1 MYYDTSDPVISDEE
15 RFDTE
20 LGEQTGKLF
29 SKSALVWNQ
38 MNCTVTDTIHVQR
51 CIIIW
56 KFYTVN
62 VHMNVP
68 ECTHKII
75 PRTKS
80 ELNRCAQ
87 MLEDLKLWDPTESR
101 YHSNTRLAPGYRL
114 SN

>member
-1 MYYDTSDPVISDEE
+1 MDYFVMYYETSDPVISDPE

-38 MNCTVTDTIHVQR
+38 MNSTVTDAIHVQW

-56 KFYTVN
+56 EFYTVN

-68 ECTHKII
+68 ECTHEII

-87 MLEDLKLWDPTESR
+87 NIGGPEIMGS
-101 YHSNTRLAPGYRL
+101 H
-114 SN
+114 

>member
-1 MYYDTSDPVISDEE
+1 MDSYVMYYETSDPVMSDPE
-15 RFDTE
+15 RFNKE

-38 MNCTVTDTIHVQR
+38 MNSTVKGTIHVQW

-56 KFYTVN
+56 KFYAVN

-75 PRTKS
+75 PITRS
-80 ELNRCAQ
+80 ELNRFAQ
-87 MLEDLKLWDPTESR
+87 MLEDLKLFDPTESR
-101 YHSNTRLAPGYRL
+101 YHAYMYSLT
-114 SN
+114 

>member
-1 MYYDTSDPVISDEE
+1 MYYETSDPVISDPE

-29 SKSALVWNQ
+29 YNSALVWNQ
-38 MNCTVTDTIHVQR
+38 MNSTVTDTIHVQW

-68 ECTHKII
+68 ECT
-75 PRTKS
+75 
-80 ELNRCAQ
+80 
-87 MLEDLKLWDPTESR
+87 
-101 YHSNTRLAPGYRL
+101 
-114 SN
+114 

>member
-1 MYYDTSDPVISDEE
+1 MVDYFVMYYDPVISETE

-29 SKSALVWNQ
+29 SKNAFVWNQ
-38 MNCTVTDTIHVQR
+38 MNRTVTDTIHVQW
-51 CIIIW
+51 CIITW
-56 KFYTVN
+56 KFYTIN

-80 ELNRCAQ
+80 ELNRYAQ
-87 MLEDLKLWDPTESR
+87 MLEDLNYGIPLKAGFKQICT
-101 YHSNTRLAPGYRL
+101 H
-114 SN
+114 